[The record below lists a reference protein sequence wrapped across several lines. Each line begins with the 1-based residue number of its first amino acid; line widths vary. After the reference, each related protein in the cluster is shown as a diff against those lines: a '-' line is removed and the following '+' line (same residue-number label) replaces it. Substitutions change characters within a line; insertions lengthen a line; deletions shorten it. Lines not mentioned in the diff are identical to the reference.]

1 MRAESLQ
8 MKLTSH
14 WSNLWHELTADDVIR
29 HYDVTG
35 KDCPKYFVENSNA
48 WSDFKTD
55 LLTYIDTY
63 GIEKTQEIN

>member
-1 MRAESLQ
+1 

-14 WSNLWHELTADDVIR
+14 WSNLWHGLWGRYELTADDVIR

>member
-1 MRAESLQ
+1 

-14 WSNLWHELTADDVIR
+14 WSNLWLMGRYDLTADDVIR

>member
-1 MRAESLQ
+1 M
-8 MKLTSH
+8 
-14 WSNLWHELTADDVIR
+14 IR